1 MKENV
6 TKMLNAME
14 FIKDKIK
21 DLDIAEQE
29 KLAANAADTE
39 LGEETLEV
47 TDDGTR
53 RLAVKI
59 SNNQLK
65 LASDH

>member
-1 MKENV
+1 
-6 TKMLNAME
+6 ME